1 MSIYVNIYVL
11 SQENCIESATTY
23 KLLFGIMNI
32 KKIAFY
38 GRKRLF
44 GVSTLNSSY
53 TRQNN
58 GSKSLDEASDY
69 MYPASGYLASG

>member
-1 MSIYVNIYVL
+1 MLI
-11 SQENCIESATTY
+11 
-23 KLLFGIMNI
+23 NI

-44 GVSTLNSSY
+44 GVWCFNIEFLINKT
-53 TRQNN
+53 NN

-69 MYPASGYLASG
+69 MYPTSGYLASGYLRFNRTVSVMNLYQI

>member
-1 MSIYVNIYVL
+1 MA
-11 SQENCIESATTY
+11 E
-23 KLLFGIMNI
+23 
-32 KKIAFY
+32 KK
-38 GRKRLF
+38 LF

-69 MYPASGYLASG
+69 MYPASGYLRFNRTVSVMNLYQI

>member
-1 MSIYVNIYVL
+1 MLI
-11 SQENCIESATTY
+11 
-23 KLLFGIMNI
+23 NI

-58 GSKSLDEASDY
+58 GSKSLDEASNY
-69 MYPASGYLASG
+69 MYPASGYLASGYLRFNRTVSVMNLYQI